1 MISGLHTAFSIVLGF
16 GFPGGYEWVILL
28 VLGLLIFGRRL
39 PEVGR
44 SLGKSIV
51 EFKRGIK
58 GIEDEIETESSSRST
73 PPEVSAAQ
81 PPQELP
87 KTSPPAEQVVPFEAS
102 PAAEANPASSG
113 ASSGS
118 GGSEGSEESGES
130 ARADSDRVSG

>member
-1 MISGLHTAFSIVLGF
+1 MISGSHSAFPVVLGF

-73 PPEVSAAQ
+73 PPEVPAAKA
-81 PPQELP
+81 PQELP
-87 KTSPPAEQVVPFEAS
+87 RTSPPAEQVVPFEAS